1 MSNLENTKKFYTL
14 NTGDKIPAVGLGT
27 WQSKPNEV
35 REAVKNALLKGYRH
49 IDTALAYGNE
59 AEVGQGIRDSGVP
72 RSEIWITTK
81 LDNTWHHRV
90 TEGIDSS
97 LKDLGVDYVDLY
109 LVHWPSSTDP
119 NDKSKHLPDWN
130 FIKTWQEMQK
140 LPATGKVRNIGVSN
154 FGIKNLEILLNDPST
169 KIVPAVNQIELH
181 PNNPSPKLVAY
192 NTSKGIHS
200 TGYSCLGSTNSP
212 LYKDPT
218 LLQLAEK
225 KGKTPQQVLL
235 VWGLQK
241 GWSVIPK
248 SVSKSRIDANFELD
262 GWSLT
267 GEEVNQLD
275 NLKDRFKVC
284 GDAWLPIKVFFG
296 DDEFAYAKAYK
307 AIRANLPEPSQQIS
321 LRLQPAYLRITPKQ
335 PINRAAAIR
344 QARSRHFS
352 TSAAG
357 SFASYFQA
365 AVKPDRAAYRSSR
378 IAAGISR
385 FTSRAPFASTLR
397 PNLTGGTLGR
407 TAGGYVIGA
416 GRVGG
421 ARYFSHG
428 PAAPAQVINN
438 VSVGVRA
445 FFLSGQKARFDGIDP
460 VTGNKKFKAVTVLQ
474 DETERKM
481 TSIPCTSPGSFI
493 DFQISPTITAF
504 GLQKTFASADT
515 ESETLNSEGL
525 LDVLSA
531 DFARALKG
539 LVAIL
544 NDLKRLATLGDLPI
558 VLHDRS
564 TIRVRFPGCD
574 AETVE
579 RLCDEVGVQ
588 RGRIMQDADFDLRTG
603 AELALLFPFAP
614 SISPSSDTD
623 DLFFRTEVNP
633 LQRPDEL
640 DWQAMMSGVGT
651 QMSPESQRRPSN
663 ELSFDDMTMFR
674 SNPWAKSPSG
684 YSSINVS
691 ELGDRAFFPDVLS
704 HGIPESTSEYEGF
717 EGIRKFIA
725 ECDQAAARG

>member
-1 MSNLENTKKFYTL
+1 MSLEHTKKVYTL
-14 NTGDKIPAVGLGT
+14 NTGDKIPAIGLGT

-59 AEVGQGIRDSGVP
+59 AEVGQGIKDSGVP
-72 RSEIWITTK
+72 REEIWITTK

-90 TEGIDSS
+90 TDGINSS

-109 LVHWPSSTDP
+109 LMHWPSSTDP
-119 NDKSKHLPDWN
+119 NDLKKHLPDWD

-154 FGIKNLEILLNDPST
+154 FGIRNLEKLLNDPSC

-192 NTSKGIHS
+192 NSSKGIHS

-218 LLQLAEK
+218 LLKLAEK

-235 VWGLQK
+235 VWGIQK

-248 SVSKSRIDANFELD
+248 SVSKSRIDANFEID

-267 GEEVNQLD
+267 DEEINELD
-275 NLKDRFKVC
+275 NLKDRFKF
-284 GDAWLPIKVFFG
+284 PR
-296 DDEFAYAKAYK
+296 FAYAKAYK
-307 AIRANLPEPSQQIS
+307 AVRAKISEPAQQVS
-321 LRLQPAYLRITPKQ
+321 LRVQPAYAWVTPRQ

-344 QARSRHFS
+344 QARSRQFS
-352 TSAAG
+352 TRASG
-357 SFASYFQA
+357 PFASYFKA
-365 AVKPDRAAYRSSR
+365 AVQGDKAAYRSSR
-378 IAAGISR
+378 IVGNISR
-385 FTSRAPFASTLR
+385 LTTRAPFASTLR

-416 GRVGG
+416 GRIGG

-428 PAAPAQVINN
+428 PSAPSQVIHN

-460 VTGNKKFKAVTVLQ
+460 ITGNKKFKAVSVLQ
-474 DETERKM
+474 DEAERKM
-481 TSIPCTSPGSFI
+481 TAIPRAAPGSFI
-493 DFQISPTITAF
+493 DFKISPTITAF
-504 GLQKTFASADT
+504 GLQKQFAPAGA

-525 LDVLSA
+525 LDFLSA
-531 DFARALKG
+531 DFARALKD
-539 LVAIL
+539 LAAIL
-544 NDLKRLATLGDLPI
+544 SDLKRLATLGDLPI
-558 VLHDRS
+558 LLQDRS

-588 RGRIMQDADFDLRTG
+588 RGKIGQDADFDIRTG

-614 SISPSSDTD
+614 SVAQSSDTD
-623 DLFFRTEVNP
+623 DFFFHNEGK
-633 LQRPDEL
+633 LSQRPEEV
-640 DWQAMMSGVGT
+640 DWQAMLSGEDTT
-651 QMSPESQRRPSN
+651 QASRRYSKPSN
-663 ELSFDDMTMFR
+663 HELSFDDMTMFG
-674 SNPWAKSPSG
+674 SNPWAKSHSG
-684 YSSINVS
+684 YSSIGVS
-691 ELGDRAFFPDVLS
+691 ELGDRTFFPNTTSYDIS
-704 HGIPESTSEYEGF
+704 ESVSAYEGS
-717 EGIRKFIA
+717 EGIRRFIA
-725 ECDQAAARG
+725 ECDQAAAR

>member
-1 MSNLENTKKFYTL
+1 MSNLEHTKKFYTL

-81 LDNTWHHRV
+81 LDNTWHHCV
-90 TEGIDSS
+90 TDGINSS

-119 NDKSKHLPDWN
+119 SDKKKHLPDWN

-154 FGIKNLEILLNDPST
+154 FGIKNLEILLNDPSC

-212 LYKDPT
+212 LYKDAT
-218 LLQLAEK
+218 LLKLAEK

-248 SVSKSRIDANFELD
+248 SVSKSRIDANFEID
-262 GWSLT
+262 GWGLT
-267 GEEVNQLD
+267 DEEVEQLD
-275 NLKDRFKVC
+275 NLKDRFKVS
-284 GDAWLPIKVFFG
+284 PPR
-296 DDEFAYAKAYK
+296 FAYAKAYK
-307 AIRANLPEPSQQIS
+307 AVRAKISEPAQQVS
-321 LRLQPAYLRITPKQ
+321 LRVQPAYARITPRQ

-352 TSAAG
+352 TRATG

-365 AVKPDRAAYRSSR
+365 AVQGERAAYRPSR
-378 IAAGISR
+378 IAANVSR
-385 FTSRAPFASTLR
+385 LTSRAPFASTLR

-407 TAGGYVIGA
+407 TAGGYAIGA
-416 GRVGG
+416 GRIGG

-445 FFLSGQKARFDGIDP
+445 FFLSGQKARFDGIDHIS
-460 VTGNKKFKAVTVLQ
+460 GNKKFKAVSVLQ
-474 DETERKM
+474 DEAERKM
-481 TSIPCTSPGSFI
+481 NAIPRAAPGSFI
-493 DFQISPTITAF
+493 DFQVSPTITAF
-504 GLQKTFASADT
+504 GLQKQLAPAGA
-515 ESETLNSEGL
+515 ESGTLNSEGL
-525 LDVLSA
+525 LDFLSA
-531 DFARALKG
+531 DFTRALKD
-539 LVAIL
+539 LAAVL

-558 VLHDRS
+558 SLQDTS

-574 AETVE
+574 AEMVE

-588 RGRIMQDADFDLRTG
+588 RGKVTQDADFDIRTG

-614 SISPSSDTD
+614 SVAPSSDTD
-623 DLFFRTEVNP
+623 DFFFYNEVKP
-633 LQRPDEL
+633 PQRPDEV
-640 DWQAMMSGVGT
+640 DWQAMLSDEDGM
-651 QMSPESQRRPSN
+651 QSPLGHPERSPN
-663 ELSFDDMTMFR
+663 DLSFDDMTMFG

-684 YSSINVS
+684 YSSIGVS
-691 ELGDRAFFPDVLS
+691 ELGDRAFFPDAVS
-704 HGIPESTSEYEGF
+704 YGILESTSEFEGS

-725 ECDQAAARG
+725 ECDQAAA